1 MPVIPVLIPVA
12 ATPMAGLFWPF
23 LTRKKSLSAEIS
35 CRPENIRRLFVIIA
49 PGFEQPIL
57 QNVIGRLIRQNNL
70 NPNYGRLASSERAAQ
85 APQQPQSQ
93 LWAALQALKGRNIS
107 AQVVRPGYCRVS
119 TIIRPARSA
128 HCRIVLLK

>member
-85 APQQPQSQ
+85 APPTTS
-93 LWAALQALKGRNIS
+93 IS
-107 AQVVRPGYCRVS
+107 IMGGLASPEG
-119 TIIRPARSA
+119 A
-128 HCRIVLLK
+128 